1 MPTKKSSVQTVDE
14 FLAVL
19 EHPLKPV
26 VLALRALI
34 LGVDP
39 QVTEGIKWNAPSFRT
54 TEYFATF
61 HLRSAEN
68 VRIVLHVGAK
78 VRDTAITGIAVADP
92 TRLLTWQAKDRA
104 TVTFR
109 DLAEVSARQAA
120 FEQLIREWIQHV

>member
-1 MPTKKSSVQTVDE
+1 M
-14 FLAVL
+14 
-19 EHPLKPV
+19 

-39 QVTEGIKWNAPSFRT
+39 QITEGIKWNVPSFRT

-61 HLRSAEN
+61 QLRSAEN
-68 VRIVLHVGAK
+68 IRIVLHLGAK

-92 TRLLTWQAKDRA
+92 TGLLTWQAKDRA